1 MLHRLLLKRLVLGA
15 GALAGASLLASASAS
30 ALAGA
35 LNEPPSFFAPLTDIP
50 GVVSWKLLGKATT
63 VKASKGRMVP
73 KYTPDIRALDNTEV
87 KVQGFMMPL
96 EPGQK
101 QKHFLLT
108 VTSASCPFCLPAGP
122 EGVVEIKSRTPVKF
136 SYAPFILQ
144 GKLTVLA
151 SDPMG
156 LYYRMTDAIVVPP

>member
-1 MLHRLLLKRLVLGA
+1 MLKIMILSAGLLLTGPA
-15 GALAGASLLASASAS
+15 CAAPAD
-30 ALAGA
+30 
-35 LNEPPSFFAPLTDIP
+35 EPPSFFAPLTDLT
-50 GVVSWKLLGKATT
+50 GVVSWKLLGQATT
-63 VKASKGRMVP
+63 VKTKKGRMVP
-73 KYTPDIRALDNTEV
+73 KYTPEISALDNTDV

-122 EGVVEIKSRTPVKF
+122 EGVVEIKSRTAVKF
-136 SYAPFILQ
+136 SYAPFIVQ
-144 GKLTVLA
+144 GKLKVLA

-156 LYYRMTDAIVVPP
+156 LYYRMTDATVVPQ

>member
-1 MLHRLLLKRLVLGA
+1 MLKIMLLSAGLLLA
-15 GALAGASLLASASAS
+15 GSAA
-30 ALAGA
+30 AAPA
-35 LNEPPSFFAPLTDIP
+35 DEPPSFFAPLTDLP
-50 GVVSWKLLGKATT
+50 GVVSWKLLGQATT
-63 VKASKGRMVP
+63 VKAKKGRMVP
-73 KYTPDIRALDNTEV
+73 KYTPAISALDNTEV

-108 VTSASCPFCLPAGP
+108 VTSASCPYCLPAGP

-136 SYAPFILQ
+136 SYAPFIVQ
-144 GKLTVLA
+144 GKLKVLA

-156 LYYRMTDAIVVPP
+156 LYYRMTDAAVVAP

>member
-1 MLHRLLLKRLVLGA
+1 MSKMSKIMVLGA
-15 GALAGASLLASASAS
+15 CALLATGVQAAPAS
-30 ALAGA
+30 
-35 LNEPPSFFAPLTDIP
+35 EPPSFFAPLTEIP
-50 GVVSWKLLGKATT
+50 GVVSWKLLGQATT
-63 VKASKGRMVP
+63 VKAKKGRMVP
-73 KYTPDIRALDNTEV
+73 HYTPAISALDNTEV

-122 EGVVEIKSRTPVKF
+122 EGVVEIRSRTPVKF
-136 SYAPFILQ
+136 SYAPFIVQ
-144 GKLTVLA
+144 GRLKVLA

-156 LYYRMTDAIVVPP
+156 LYYRMTDAAVVPQ

>member
-1 MLHRLLLKRLVLGA
+1 MLKVITLSIGLLLA
-15 GALAGASLLASASAS
+15 GSACA
-30 ALAGA
+30 APAD
-35 LNEPPSFFAPLTDIP
+35 EPPSFFAPLTDLP

-63 VKASKGRMVP
+63 VKAKKGRMVP
-73 KYTPDIRALDNTEV
+73 KYTSEISALDNTDV

-136 SYAPFILQ
+136 SYAPFIVQ
-144 GKLTVLA
+144 GKLKVLA

-156 LYYRMTDAIVVPP
+156 LYYRMTDAAVVPQ

>member
-1 MLHRLLLKRLVLGA
+1 MSKMSKIMVLGA
-15 GALAGASLLASASAS
+15 CALLATGVQAAPAS
-30 ALAGA
+30 
-35 LNEPPSFFAPLTDIP
+35 EPPSFFAPLTEIP
-50 GVVSWKLLGKATT
+50 GVVSWKLLGQATT
-63 VKASKGRMVP
+63 VKAKKGRMVP
-73 KYTPDIRALDNTEV
+73 HYTPAISALDNTEV

-122 EGVVEIKSRTPVKF
+122 EGVVEIRSRAPVKF
-136 SYAPFILQ
+136 SYAPFIVQ
-144 GKLTVLA
+144 GRLKVLA

-156 LYYRMTDAIVVPP
+156 LYYRMTDAAVVPQ

>member
-1 MLHRLLLKRLVLGA
+1 MLKIIVLSACALL
-15 GALAGASLLASASAS
+15 SASAS
-30 ALAGA
+30 TFAMAGA
-35 LNEPPSFFAPLTDIP
+35 VEQPPSFFAPLTDIP
-50 GVVSWKLLGKATT
+50 GVVSWSLLGKATT
-63 VKASKGRMVP
+63 VKAKKGRMVP
-73 KYTPDIRALDNTEV
+73 QYTPEISALDNTDV

-136 SYAPFILQ
+136 TYAPIVMQ
-144 GKLTVLA
+144 GKFKVLA
-151 SDPMG
+151 NDSMG
-156 LYYRMTDAIVVPP
+156 LYYRITDAAVGSE

>member
-1 MLHRLLLKRLVLGA
+1 MSKMSKIMLLGA
-15 GALAGASLLASASAS
+15 CALLATGVQAAPAS
-30 ALAGA
+30 
-35 LNEPPSFFAPLTDIP
+35 EPPSFFAPLTEIP
-50 GVVSWKLLGKATT
+50 GVVSWKLLGQATT
-63 VKASKGRMVP
+63 VKAKKGRMVP
-73 KYTPDIRALDNTEV
+73 HYTQAISALDNTEV

-122 EGVVEIKSRTPVKF
+122 EGVVEIRSRTPVKF
-136 SYAPFILQ
+136 SYAPFIVQ
-144 GKLTVLA
+144 GRLKVLA

-156 LYYRMTDAIVVPP
+156 LYYRMTDAAVVPQ

>member
-1 MLHRLLLKRLVLGA
+1 MLKIIALCACLLLA
-15 GALAGASLLASASAS
+15 GIAAAAPAD
-30 ALAGA
+30 
-35 LNEPPSFFAPLTDIP
+35 EPPSFFAPLTDVP
-50 GVVSWKLLGKATT
+50 GVVSWKLLGQATT
-63 VKASKGRMVP
+63 VKAKKGRMVP
-73 KYTPDIRALDNTEV
+73 KYTPAISALDNTNV

-108 VTSASCPFCLPAGP
+108 VTSASCPYCLPAGP

-136 SYAPFILQ
+136 SYAPFIVQ
-144 GKLTVLA
+144 GKLKVLA

-156 LYYRMTDAIVVPP
+156 LYYRMTDAAVVTP

>member
-1 MLHRLLLKRLVLGA
+1 MSKMSKIMLLGA
-15 GALAGASLLASASAS
+15 CALLATGVQAAPAS
-30 ALAGA
+30 
-35 LNEPPSFFAPLTDIP
+35 EPPSFFAPLTEIP
-50 GVVSWKLLGKATT
+50 GVVSWKLLGQATT
-63 VKASKGRMVP
+63 VKAKKGRMVP
-73 KYTPDIRALDNTEV
+73 HYTPAISALDNTEV

-122 EGVVEIKSRTPVKF
+122 EGVVEIRSRTPVKF
-136 SYAPFILQ
+136 SYAPFIVQ
-144 GKLTVLA
+144 GRLKVLA

-156 LYYRMTDAIVVPP
+156 LYYRMTDAAVVVPQ

>member
-1 MLHRLLLKRLVLGA
+1 MLKIKLLSAVLLLA
-15 GALAGASLLASASAS
+15 GSAAAARADES
-30 ALAGA
+30 
-35 LNEPPSFFAPLTDIP
+35 PSFFAPLTDLP
-50 GVVSWKLLGKATT
+50 GVVSWKLLGQATT
-63 VKASKGRMVP
+63 VKAKKGRMVP
-73 KYTPDIRALDNTEV
+73 KYTPAISALDNTEV

-108 VTSASCPFCLPAGP
+108 VTSASCPYCLPAGP

-136 SYAPFILQ
+136 SYAPFIVQ
-144 GKLTVLA
+144 GKLKVLA

-156 LYYRMTDAIVVPP
+156 LYYRMTDAAVVPP

>member
-1 MLHRLLLKRLVLGA
+1 MLKIMLLSTGLLLA
-15 GALAGASLLASASAS
+15 GSAA
-30 ALAGA
+30 AAPA
-35 LNEPPSFFAPLTDIP
+35 DEPPSFFAPLTDLP
-50 GVVSWKLLGKATT
+50 GVVSWKLLGQATT
-63 VKASKGRMVP
+63 VKAKKGRMVP
-73 KYTPDIRALDNTEV
+73 KYTPAISALDNTEV

-108 VTSASCPFCLPAGP
+108 VTSASCPYCLPAGP

-136 SYAPFILQ
+136 SYAPFIVQ
-144 GKLTVLA
+144 GKLKVLA

-156 LYYRMTDAIVVPP
+156 LYYRMTDAAVVPP

>member
-1 MLHRLLLKRLVLGA
+1 MSKMSKIMVLGA
-15 GALAGASLLASASAS
+15 CALLATGVQAAPAS
-30 ALAGA
+30 
-35 LNEPPSFFAPLTDIP
+35 EPPSFFAPLTEIP
-50 GVVSWKLLGKATT
+50 GVVSWKLLGQATT
-63 VKASKGRMVP
+63 VKAKKGRMVP
-73 KYTPDIRALDNTEV
+73 HYTPAISALDNTEV

-122 EGVVEIKSRTPVKF
+122 EGVVEIRSRTAVKF
-136 SYAPFILQ
+136 SYAPFIVQ
-144 GKLTVLA
+144 GRLKVLA

-156 LYYRMTDAIVVPP
+156 LYYRMTDAAVVPQ

>member
-1 MLHRLLLKRLVLGA
+1 MSKMSKIMLLGA
-15 GALAGASLLASASAS
+15 CALLATGVQAAPAS
-30 ALAGA
+30 
-35 LNEPPSFFAPLTDIP
+35 EPPSFFAPLTEIP
-50 GVVSWKLLGKATT
+50 GVVSWKLLGQATT
-63 VKASKGRMVP
+63 VKAKKGRMVP
-73 KYTPDIRALDNTEV
+73 HYTPAISALDNTEV

-122 EGVVEIKSRTPVKF
+122 EGVVEIRSRTPVKF
-136 SYAPFILQ
+136 SYAPFIVQ
-144 GKLTVLA
+144 GRLKVLA

-156 LYYRMTDAIVVPP
+156 LYYRMTDAAVVPQ

>member
-1 MLHRLLLKRLVLGA
+1 MLKIIVLSAGLLLA
-15 GALAGASLLASASAS
+15 GIAVAAPSD
-30 ALAGA
+30 
-35 LNEPPSFFAPLTDIP
+35 EPPSFFAPLTELP
-50 GVVSWKLLGKATT
+50 GVISWKLLGKATT
-63 VKASKGRMVP
+63 VKAKKGRMVP
-73 KYTPDIRALDNTEV
+73 KYTPEISALDNTDV

-122 EGVVEIKSRTPVKF
+122 EGVVEVKSRTPVKF
-136 SYAPFILQ
+136 SYAPFIVQ
-144 GKLTVLA
+144 GKLKVLA

-156 LYYRMTDAIVVPP
+156 LYYRMTDAAVVPQ

>member
-1 MLHRLLLKRLVLGA
+1 MSKMSKIMVLGA
-15 GALAGASLLASASAS
+15 CALLATGVQAAPAS
-30 ALAGA
+30 
-35 LNEPPSFFAPLTDIP
+35 EPPSFFAPLTEIP
-50 GVVSWKLLGKATT
+50 GAVSWKLLGQATT
-63 VKASKGRMVP
+63 VKAKKGRMVP
-73 KYTPDIRALDNTEV
+73 HYTPAISALDNSEV

-122 EGVVEIKSRTPVKF
+122 EGVVEIRSRTPVKF
-136 SYAPFILQ
+136 SYAPFIVQ
-144 GKLTVLA
+144 GRLKVLA

-156 LYYRMTDAIVVPP
+156 LYYRMTDAAVVPQ

>member
-1 MLHRLLLKRLVLGA
+1 MLKIKLLSAVLLLA
-15 GALAGASLLASASAS
+15 CSAA
-30 ALAGA
+30 AARA
-35 LNEPPSFFAPLTDIP
+35 DEPPSFFAPLTDLP
-50 GVVSWKLLGKATT
+50 GVVSWKLLGQATT
-63 VKASKGRMVP
+63 VKAKKGRMVP
-73 KYTPDIRALDNTEV
+73 KYTPAISALDNTEV

-108 VTSASCPFCLPAGP
+108 VTSASCPYCLPAGP

-136 SYAPFILQ
+136 SYAPFIVQ
-144 GKLTVLA
+144 GKLKVLA

-156 LYYRMTDAIVVPP
+156 LYYRMTDAAVVPP

>member
-1 MLHRLLLKRLVLGA
+1 MLKIIVLSACALLSVSASTFAMA
-15 GALAGASLLASASAS
+15 GAV
-30 ALAGA
+30 
-35 LNEPPSFFAPLTDIP
+35 EQPPSFFAPLTDIP
-50 GVVSWKLLGKATT
+50 GVVSWSLLGKATT
-63 VKASKGRMVP
+63 VKAKKGRMVP
-73 KYTPDIRALDNTEV
+73 QYTPEISALDNTDV

-136 SYAPFILQ
+136 TYAPIVMQ
-144 GKLTVLA
+144 GKFKVLA
-151 SDPMG
+151 NDSMG
-156 LYYRMTDAIVVPP
+156 LYYRITDAAVGSE

>member
-1 MLHRLLLKRLVLGA
+1 MLKIKLLSAVLLLA
-15 GALAGASLLASASAS
+15 GSAA
-30 ALAGA
+30 AARA
-35 LNEPPSFFAPLTDIP
+35 DEPPSFFAPLTDLP
-50 GVVSWKLLGKATT
+50 GVVSWKLLGQATT
-63 VKASKGRMVP
+63 VKAKKGRLVP
-73 KYTPDIRALDNTEV
+73 KYTPAISALDNTEV

-108 VTSASCPFCLPAGP
+108 VTSASCPYCLPAGP

-136 SYAPFILQ
+136 SYAPFIVQ
-144 GKLTVLA
+144 GKLKVLA

-156 LYYRMTDAIVVPP
+156 LYYRMTDAAVVPP

>member
-1 MLHRLLLKRLVLGA
+1 MLKIMLLSAGLLLA
-15 GALAGASLLASASAS
+15 GSAA
-30 ALAGA
+30 AARA
-35 LNEPPSFFAPLTDIP
+35 DEPPSFFAPLTDLP
-50 GVVSWKLLGKATT
+50 GVVSWKLLGQATM
-63 VKASKGRMVP
+63 VKAKKGRMVP
-73 KYTPDIRALDNTEV
+73 KYTPAISALDNTEV

-108 VTSASCPFCLPAGP
+108 VTSASCPYCLPAGP

-136 SYAPFILQ
+136 SYAPFIVQ
-144 GKLTVLA
+144 GKLKVLA

-156 LYYRMTDAIVVPP
+156 LYYRMTDAAVVPP

>member
-1 MLHRLLLKRLVLGA
+1 MLKIILLSTLLL
-15 GALAGASLLASASAS
+15 LAGSAA
-30 ALAGA
+30 AAPA
-35 LNEPPSFFAPLTDIP
+35 DEPPSFFAPVTDLP
-50 GVVSWKLLGKATT
+50 GVVSWKLLGQATT
-63 VKASKGRMVP
+63 VKAKKGRMVP
-73 KYTPDIRALDNTEV
+73 KYTPAISALDNTEV

-108 VTSASCPFCLPAGP
+108 VTSASCPYCLPAGP

-136 SYAPFILQ
+136 SYAPFIVQ
-144 GKLTVLA
+144 GKLKVLA

-156 LYYRMTDAIVVPP
+156 LYYRMTDAAVVPP

>member
-1 MLHRLLLKRLVLGA
+1 MLKILVLSACLLLA
-15 GALAGASLLASASAS
+15 GIAAAAPAD
-30 ALAGA
+30 
-35 LNEPPSFFAPLTDIP
+35 EPPSFFAPLTDLP
-50 GVVSWKLLGKATT
+50 GVVSWKLLGQATT
-63 VKASKGRMVP
+63 VKAKKGRMVP
-73 KYTPDIRALDNTEV
+73 KYTSEISALDNTDV

-108 VTSASCPFCLPAGP
+108 VTSASCPYCLPAGP

-136 SYAPFILQ
+136 SYAPFIVQ
-144 GKLTVLA
+144 GKLKVLA

-156 LYYRMTDAIVVPP
+156 LYYRMTDAAVVPQ

>member
-1 MLHRLLLKRLVLGA
+1 MLKIIVLSACALL
-15 GALAGASLLASASAS
+15 SASAS
-30 ALAGA
+30 TWAMAGA
-35 LNEPPSFFAPLTDIP
+35 VEQPPSFFAPLTDIP
-50 GVVSWKLLGKATT
+50 GVVSWSLLGKATT
-63 VKASKGRMVP
+63 VKAKKGRMVP
-73 KYTPDIRALDNTEV
+73 QYTPEISALDNTDV

-136 SYAPFILQ
+136 TYAPIVMQ
-144 GKLTVLA
+144 GKFKLLA
-151 SDPMG
+151 NDSMG
-156 LYYRMTDAIVVPP
+156 LYYRITDAAVGSE